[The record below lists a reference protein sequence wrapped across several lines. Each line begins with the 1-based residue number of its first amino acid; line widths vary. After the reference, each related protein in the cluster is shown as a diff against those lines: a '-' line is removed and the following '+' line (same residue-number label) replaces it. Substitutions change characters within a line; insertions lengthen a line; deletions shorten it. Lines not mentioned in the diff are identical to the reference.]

1 MIYIL
6 YQETVPKKV
15 KQIIF
20 FYLKNY
26 LYDTVTSVSDA
37 DQDPQAF
44 RRFYLDPY
52 PKWKKSVFFRN
63 NILVLQLQNQI

>member
-6 YQETVPKKV
+6 YQDTVPKKV
-15 KQIIF
+15 KQIIL

-26 LYDTVTSVSDA
+26 LYDTVTSVSDP

-52 PKWKKSVFFRN
+52 PT
-63 NILVLQLQNQI
+63 